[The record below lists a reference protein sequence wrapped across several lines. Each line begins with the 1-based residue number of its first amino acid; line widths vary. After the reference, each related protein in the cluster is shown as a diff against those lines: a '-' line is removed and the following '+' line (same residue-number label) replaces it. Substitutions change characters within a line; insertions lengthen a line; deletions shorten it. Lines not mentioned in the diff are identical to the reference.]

1 MVHTPIQNPQVAS
14 LSSLQAKVQSNPKDG
29 ESWLAIA
36 MVLARFEPGPELRQ
50 AINKSIELLPD
61 EHQAWLLAGL
71 DLQQRQEP
79 AAAQQWLLKIAQQ
92 QPTLAAPRLAAA
104 QLLTAHQAEKANQS
118 FNSVIKDFP
127 NDPRA
132 HLLFA
137 EHLQNQGKLREAAD
151 QLEKALTIK
160 PDVAENWAALAML
173 RLADYRYEAV
183 VVAASK
189 ALELDTTADEARL
202 CRAEA
207 YRQAAHW
214 DLALADYRQANKS
227 MPNNPFIL
235 LGLGACMAGRGE
247 YDKALH
253 LLREAVQIKPDLA
266 EVRLNIA
273 LVLASQ
279 DQSNEAL
286 KVLQTVLRQPGL
298 STTLKDAAVI
308 AQSVLQES
316 RRLKSV
322 ISHTASSG
330 DLTDLQTA
338 LAQAPEGL
346 LAADSQSSDQLQ
358 AMAQACKKWAHEQKV
373 RQEFHPQDLSEDPLL
388 DPEHLAFAEACLL
401 TRAADTAAA
410 MASIWHA
417 IRLGQ
422 TDVSA
427 LDDQQREILSVWRS
441 VLDRRH
447 LPTVV
452 DDRSKGEASLRY
464 WHFRIMAGSA
474 TSLPGLFK
482 FARNSIG
489 LHQTTAPQHLI
500 ATVRT
505 MMNESA
511 FGVPAGEAR
520 GLFMLA
526 AINRI
531 HAFFD
536 GNGRLARFVFNGELE
551 RAGSQAMLFLPTM
564 RKTLASCL
572 DAAQYGHDF
581 EPFQQFLLQ
590 ARAGTRILLDEFKD
604 RLG

>member
-1 MVHTPIQNPQVAS
+1 MSSTLTNKAQGAS
-14 LSSLQAKVQSNPKDG
+14 LNSLKAKVQSNPKDG

-50 AINKSIELLPD
+50 AINKSIELQPD

-79 AAAQQWLLKIAQQ
+79 AAAQQWLQQIAQQ
-92 QPTLAAPRLAAA
+92 QPTLVAPRLAAA
-104 QLLTAHQAEKANQS
+104 QLLMANQAEKATQS

-127 NDPRA
+127 NDARA

-151 QLEKALTIK
+151 QLEKALAIK

-173 RLADYRYEAV
+173 RLAERRYDAV
-183 VVAASK
+183 VIAASK
-189 ALELDTTADEARL
+189 ALELDITADEARL
-202 CRAEA
+202 SRAEA
-207 YRQAAHW
+207 YRQAAQW

-235 LGLGACMAGRGE
+235 LGSGACMAGRGE
-247 YDKALH
+247 YDEALH
-253 LLREAVQIKPDLA
+253 LLKKAVQIKPDLA

-279 DQSNEAL
+279 DKSNEAL

-298 STTLKDAAVI
+298 SATLKDATVI
-308 AQSVLQES
+308 AQSVLQEN

-322 ISHTASSG
+322 VSGAVESG
-330 DLTDLQTA
+330 DLTDMQKT
-338 LAQAPEGL
+338 LAQAPEAL
-346 LAADSQSSDQLQ
+346 LQSDPQSSAQFQ
-358 AMAQACKKWAHEQKV
+358 AMAQACQKWRSDESGTRDSPNDQ
-373 RQEFHPQDLSEDPLL
+373 RLEPELL
-388 DPEHLAFAEACLL
+388 AMAEACLL
-401 TRAADTAAA
+401 CRAADTGSD
-410 MASIWHA
+410 MANIWHA

-422 TDVSA
+422 SNVAA
-427 LDDQQREILSVWRS
+427 LDDMQRRVLRVWRS

-452 DDRSKGEASLRY
+452 DDRSKGEACLRY

-474 TSLPGLFK
+474 ASLPGLFK
-482 FARNSIG
+482 FTRNSIG

-500 ATVRT
+500 AAVRM

-511 FGVPAGEAR
+511 PCVPAGEAR
-520 GLFMLA
+520 GSFMLA
-526 AINRI
+526 AISRT
-531 HAFFD
+531 HAFVD

-572 DAAQYGHDF
+572 DAAQYRHDF
-581 EPFQQFLLQ
+581 QPFQQFLLQ
-590 ARAGTRILLDEFKD
+590 ARVGTRILLDEFKD